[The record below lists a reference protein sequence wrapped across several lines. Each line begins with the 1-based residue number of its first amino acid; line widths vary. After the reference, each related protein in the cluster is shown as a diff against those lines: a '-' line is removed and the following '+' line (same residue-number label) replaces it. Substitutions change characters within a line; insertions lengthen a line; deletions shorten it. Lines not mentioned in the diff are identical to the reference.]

1 MERALELLADD
12 SKRVCMGNIFQPFMS
27 LQDAAERLAPFHVL
41 GAQDADEA
49 DLEELLESEGGV
61 MLSSRADTSRE
72 NTLQLAVDSMRRV
85 EGVMQRAEA
94 LQARIRTHI
103 NASASGDGS
112 STPDGMSGGS
122 GGAGGGVTGVKRLR
136 AEEGHLVER
145 FALAEA
151 QAKLEQER
159 LKAGDP
165 NAPVS
170 DDEEPALP
178 ETGPAAGR
186 GRGVTPPPSGIVRPA
201 GAVQAAA
208 AAAAPAV
215 AASPVVVP
223 AVTTMAAPSIIP
235 GSSPAPATVHT
246 IL

>member
-94 LQARIRTHI
+94 LQGR
-103 NASASGDGS
+103 
-112 STPDGMSGGS
+112 
-122 GGAGGGVTGVKRLR
+122 GGGVTGVKRLR